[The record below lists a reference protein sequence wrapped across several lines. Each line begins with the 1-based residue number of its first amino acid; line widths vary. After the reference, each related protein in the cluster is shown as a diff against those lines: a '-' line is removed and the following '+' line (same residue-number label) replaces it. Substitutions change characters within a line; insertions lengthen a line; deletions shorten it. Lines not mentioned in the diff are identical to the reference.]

1 MPLLLSS
8 ISQWCVARVTAR
20 RGGQCGSAAVL
31 VRGELGEGAV
41 RADIVL
47 ECGAEGGGQQR
58 QAG

>member
-1 MPLLLSS
+1 MT
-8 ISQWCVARVTAR
+8 VARVTAR

-47 ECGAEGGGQQR
+47 EGGAEGGGQQR
-58 QAG
+58 HAG